1 MRKKDGFNAK
11 KKLAAATSMLMI
23 SALML
28 SSATYAWFTMNKE
41 VSVTGMEVKAH
52 AEEGLLINE
61 VATANS
67 NTWDELA
74 TANTTHTT
82 VVMRPAS
89 TADLTTWWHA
99 NSKIY
104 DDEAGQNNLSGT
116 VDVDANGNKY
126 VDISNSNIS
135 DYELVKSSEAVG
147 GTKAETHVYYKDA
160 SFGTSG
166 SYEDGEG
173 FYVKYTYYLKSSG
186 DTDLDV
192 SNLQVKVKA
201 TKNTTGKNASGS
213 SDALDPCLRV
223 GVTMNTTASGSTV
236 AGTKIFSPITNGETS
251 YTVTSNTKG
260 NSTAS
265 VTSTPATTG
274 NFSEYVTLNKDNNTK
289 ITIPKVT
296 SNGTPVYVYVWF
308 EGEDAACKSI
318 NLTDILAAYDIDVSF
333 YDADIY

>member
-1 MRKKDGFNAK
+1 MRKDK
-11 KKLAAATSMLMI
+11 KKTSKKIASAAAMLLL
-23 SALML
+23 STAML
-28 SSATYAWFTMNKE
+28 GTATYAWFTMNKE
-41 VSVTGMEVKAH
+41 VQVTGMEVKAH

-74 TANTTHTT
+74 TANTTPTT

-104 DDEAGQNNLSGT
+104 NDEAGQNNLSGT
-116 VDVDANGNKY
+116 VDVDSNGNKY
-126 VDISNSNIS
+126 VNISTIS
-135 DYELVKSSEAVG
+135 DYDLVKSGEAAG

-186 DTDLDV
+186 DTDLSV

-201 TKNTTGKNASGS
+201 TKNTTGTNASGS
-213 SDALDPCLRV
+213 SDNLDPCLRV
-223 GVTMNTTASGSTV
+223 GVTMNTTASGGTV
-236 AGTKIFSPITNGETS
+236 AGTKIFSPITTGEIN
-251 YTVTSNTKG
+251 YTVTSNQKG
-260 NSTAS
+260 DSTAS
-265 VTSTPATTG
+265 VTSTPAETG
-274 NFSEYVTLNKDNNTK
+274 KFSEYVTLNKNSDTK

-296 SNGTPVYVYVWF
+296 SDGTPVYVYVWF